1 MNPGTQSRFLHQANA
16 RYGNDQMLPQNTTG
30 LPIAVSCRIDGPAS
44 CHVSESGRFIHNH
57 VQGRE

>member
-1 MNPGTQSRFLHQANA
+1 MKPGTQSRFRHQAHA
-16 RYGNDQMLPQNTTG
+16 RYGNAQMLPQKTMG

-44 CHVSESGRFIHNH
+44 SQVSESGRFMINH